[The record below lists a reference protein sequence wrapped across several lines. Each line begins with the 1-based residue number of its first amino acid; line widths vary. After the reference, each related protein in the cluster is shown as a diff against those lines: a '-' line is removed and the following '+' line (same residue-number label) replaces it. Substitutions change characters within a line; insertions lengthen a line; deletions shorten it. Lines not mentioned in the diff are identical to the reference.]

1 MSADTKAVLNR
12 LLARCSDELL
22 AMSHGCPLHAKDIHR
37 TVYHGSNGDPLRRV
51 IAIGWELEIGGPGI
65 MLMTAAVAAVG
76 DRGVGDD
83 YVELMRAW
91 DGIGGFVDLNNY
103 TI

>member
-1 MSADTKAVLNR
+1 
-12 LLARCSDELL
+12 
-22 AMSHGCPLHAKDIHR
+22 
-37 TVYHGSNGDPLRRV
+37 
-51 IAIGWELEIGGPGI
+51 